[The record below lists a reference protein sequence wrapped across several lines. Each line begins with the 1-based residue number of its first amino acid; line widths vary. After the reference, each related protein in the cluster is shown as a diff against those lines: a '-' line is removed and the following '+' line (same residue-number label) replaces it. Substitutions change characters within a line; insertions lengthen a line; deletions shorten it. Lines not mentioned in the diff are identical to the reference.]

1 MTVAVCWKWVSS
13 GDDADARWAG
23 VSPADHAALE
33 LALELRPTHGA
44 VTVVCVGPP
53 GADAALRE
61 ALAAGA
67 AVAVRIEA
75 GATSHTDHELG
86 SREVA
91 DALASVVADAD
102 FVVCG
107 DYSMDRGTGSVPAFL
122 AHELGVAQALGLVE
136 VDLRSDD
143 ATTLQALRRLD
154 GGRREVLEIHP
165 PAVLSLEGSV
175 RRLRRATL
183 AATVSSKSADVEVIA
198 FARPPSTHGTEPN
211 APAIITS
218 YRPRARTLPAPTGS
232 VLTRVR
238 EILDV
243 GGHDSVSGE
252 TVELSPAEAAVRIIE
267 QLRRWGYLDGTG
279 DLEMGEP

>member
-33 LALELRPTHGA
+33 LALELQPTHGA

-67 AVAVRIEA
+67 AVAVRVDA
-75 GATSHTDHELG
+75 GAGHSDHELG

-91 DALASVVADAD
+91 DALAPVVADAD

-107 DYSMDRGTGSVPAFL
+107 DYSLDRGTGSVPAFL

-136 VDLRSDD
+136 VELAAADDNTLR
-143 ATTLQALRRLD
+143 ALRRLD

-165 PAVLSLEGSV
+165 PAVLSVEGSV

-198 FARPPSTHGTEPN
+198 FARPSAPSHSREPGS
-211 APAIITS
+211 PAAVTP
-218 YRPRARTLPAPTGS
+218 YRPRARALPAPTGS

-243 GGHDSVSGE
+243 GGHSVSGE
-252 TVELSPAEAAVRIIE
+252 TVELAPAEAAARIIE
-267 QLRRWGYLDGTG
+267 QLRRWGYLDET
-279 DLEMGEP
+279 E

>member
-1 MTVAVCWKWVSS
+1 MTVAVCWKWVST

-23 VSPADHAALE
+23 VSAADHAALE
-33 LALELRPTHGA
+33 LALELQPTLGD

-61 ALAAGA
+61 AIAAGA

-75 GATSHTDHELG
+75 GAPGHSDEQLG

-91 DALASVVADAD
+91 NALASAVAGAD
-102 FVVCG
+102 FVLCG
-107 DYSMDRGTGSVPAFL
+107 DYSLDRGTGSVPAFL
-122 AHELGVAQALGLVE
+122 AHELAVAQALGVVE
-136 VDLRSDD
+136 VDLGPDGR
-143 ATTLQALRRLD
+143 TLNALRRLD
-154 GGRREVLEIHP
+154 GGRREVLHVHP
-165 PAVLSLEGSV
+165 PAVLSVEGSV

-183 AATVSSKSADVEVIA
+183 VATVSSKSADIEVVTL
-198 FARPPSTHGTEPN
+198 ARRPAPTLGLDHT
-211 APAIITS
+211 APAVITP

-243 GGHDSVSGE
+243 GGHDAVSGE
-252 TVELSPAEAAVRIIE
+252 TVELPPAEAAARIIE
-267 QLRRWGYLDGTG
+267 QLRRWGYLDAT
-279 DLEMGEP
+279 E

>member
-1 MTVAVCWKWVSS
+1 VTVAVCWKWVSS

-33 LALELRPTHGA
+33 LALELQPTHGA

-67 AVAVRIEA
+67 AVAVRIDA
-75 GATSHTDHELG
+75 GAASHSDHELG

-91 DALASVVADAD
+91 DALAPVVADAD

-107 DYSMDRGTGSVPAFL
+107 DYSLDRGTGSVPAVL
-122 AHELGVAQALGLVE
+122 AHELGAAQALGLVE
-136 VDLRSDD
+136 VDLGPDDRS
-143 ATTLQALRRLD
+143 TLRALRRLD

-183 AATVSSKSADVEVIA
+183 AATVSSKSADVEVIT
-198 FARPPSTHGTEPN
+198 FARAPAPTHGVEPG
-211 APAIITS
+211 APAVIS
-218 YRPRARTLPAPTGS
+218 PYRPRARTLPGPTGS

-252 TVELSPAEAAVRIIE
+252 TVELAPAEAAARIIE
-267 QLRRWGYLDGTG
+267 QLRRWGYLDEVG
-279 DLEMGEP
+279 